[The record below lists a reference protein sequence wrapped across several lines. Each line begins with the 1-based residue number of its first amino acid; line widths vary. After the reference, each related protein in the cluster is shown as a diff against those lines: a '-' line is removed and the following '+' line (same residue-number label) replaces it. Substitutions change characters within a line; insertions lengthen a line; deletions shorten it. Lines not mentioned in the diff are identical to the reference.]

1 MLSLFR
7 QMEEKTE
14 EVPDGPKPLKCFTPP
29 PDYKEES
36 EEESEDES
44 EEESEEEEEE
54 EEGVS
59 NPNLVRASDKVE
71 DEYLKQVSAKIF
83 LKFVKFSAG
92 F

>member
-1 MLSLFR
+1 
-7 QMEEKTE
+7 MEEKTE
-14 EVPDGPKPLKCFTPP
+14 EVPDGPKPLKRFTPP

-54 EEGVS
+54 EEGVT

-71 DEYLKQVSAKIF
+71 DEYLKQVK
-83 LKFVKFSAG
+83 LVPQR
-92 F
+92 